1 MASPDSALA
10 SGQSSDG
17 DAAMAERLA
26 RLQKALTVP
35 KPAQRAA
42 TAPSN
47 LPQQQRPSPQSQAL
61 LRSLQQLQ
69 AGPAAARVPPE
80 LIQAAIQDASLS
92 RGEGLTN
99 TLAWAAPAIMEAARA
114 AKQQPVKQGAPTAQ
128 PARSPAAAKLQAAQ
142 AAVSAKQ
149 TWSKPA
155 GNPLSPSFVTH
166 NRPTVPAP
174 AAQQQRAA
182 ACSTLARPHRAAIQQ
197 PRPAPSRLSQG
208 VQGGSAFRAV
218 LPSSVSLP
226 AVPIRPIACRPL
238 AAVFLPE
245 TQSLPM
251 PAPGRP
257 LHLSASMAPQQAATN
272 DMLEDARMY
281 EGAQIIA
288 NIFAAGRQPER
299 ASAEPRTEPQQQHGE
314 QAINGRSASAEF
326 AARQPGN
333 RPAPGSDP
341 AIREMILGLVPQG
354 APPISLPEFRSGQ
367 RDSPTKRC
375 LSICV
380 PACKCNQHTY
390 MEHQTLCSS

>member
-47 LPQQQRPSPQSQAL
+47 LLQQQRPSPQSQAL

-80 LIQAAIQDASLS
+80 LIQAAIQDTSLS

-114 AKQQPVKQGAPTAQ
+114 AKQQPVKQRAPTAQ

-166 NRPTVPAP
+166 NRPTVPAS

-182 ACSTLARPHRAAIQQ
+182 ACSTPARPPRAAIQQ
-197 PRPAPSRLSQG
+197 PRPTPSRLSQG

-251 PAPGRP
+251 PDTMAMPAPSRP

-288 NIFAAGRQPER
+288 NIFAAGRQPEL
-299 ASAEPRTEPQQQHGE
+299 ASAEPRTEAQ

-326 AARQPGN
+326 AARQPSN

-354 APPISLPEFRSGQ
+354 APPFSLLEFRSWQ
-367 RDSPTKRC
+367 RASPTKRC
-375 LSICV
+375 LSI
-380 PACKCNQHTY
+380 
-390 MEHQTLCSS
+390 

>member
-1 MASPDSALA
+1 MASPDSALV

-26 RLQKALTVP
+26 RLQEALTVP
-35 KPAQRAA
+35 KPAQHAA
-42 TAPSN
+42 PAPSN

-114 AKQQPVKQGAPTAQ
+114 AKQQPAERAAPAAQ

-155 GNPLSPSFVTH
+155 GNQLSPSFVTH

-182 ACSTLARPHRAAIQQ
+182 ACSTLTAVQQ
-197 PRPAPSRLSQG
+197 PRSAPSRLSQG
-208 VQGGSAFRAV
+208 AQGGSAFRAV
-218 LPSSVSLP
+218 LPSSRSLP
-226 AVPIRPIACRPL
+226 AAPIRPVACRPV
-238 AAVFLPE
+238 ARVPLPE

-251 PAPGRP
+251 PAPARP
-257 LHLSASMAPQQAATN
+257 LHLSASVAPQQAATD

-288 NIFAAGRQPER
+288 NIFAAGRQPEH
-299 ASAEPRTEPQQQHGE
+299 ASAEPRTEQQQRGE

-333 RPAPGSDP
+333 RPAPGSNL

-354 APPISLPEFRSGQ
+354 APPLFLPEFRSGQ
-367 RDSPTKRC
+367 RDSPTNRY
-375 LSICV
+375 LSMY
-380 PACKCNQHTY
+380 P
-390 MEHQTLCSS
+390 